1 MNRLK
6 EVREKKELWQKDIAD
21 YLKIT
26 QQQYSL
32 YETEKRIIPL
42 PIIKKLANYY
52 NTSIDYLAGLT
63 DEEKPYPR
71 KETKNEK

>member
-71 KETKNEK
+71 KETKNER

>member
-6 EVREKKELWQKDIAD
+6 EMREKKELWQKDIAD

-26 QQQYSL
+26 QQTYSE
-32 YETEKRIIPL
+32 YELEKRKIPL
-42 PIIKKLANYY
+42 WLMIKLANYY

-63 DEEKPYPR
+63 DEEKPYPKR
-71 KETKNEK
+71 KEDN